1 MPANQKDEIIKIQE
15 FQLYMLKLK
24 VFIPSFN
31 SFKPNVFLKI

>member
-24 VFIPSFN
+24 VYYTV
-31 SFKPNVFLKI
+31 FKLF